1 VSALAKLF
9 ELGTDDRILSVLPL
23 HHCFEF
29 TCGMLLPL
37 LSGSRLHFAE
47 APTPEAVREGL
58 TRVRPTALIAVPALI
73 EAFIRKIRREVKNKG
88 TLAESG
94 FDRALT
100 WHEQLRDATGA
111 NLGRRVFKAAHD
123 AFGGELRFMV
133 SGGAALKPTA
143 FRTLR
148 GLGFDIYEGYGLS
161 EFGPVI
167 SAGRPESRAKAGSVG
182 RPIPGVMVKLEAK
195 PGAENGE
202 RSTGELLAK
211 GPSIM
216 LGYDGDAEATAAAF
230 TEDGWL
236 RTGDLARIGR
246 GDRITIVG
254 RKKEVIVDDAGNT
267 VYPDEIEA
275 AYMGASGVA
284 ELAVARVTT
293 GDGKEVPGALVRM
306 SDDATE
312 GAVRAALRSIDKTLP
327 FPKRVKAVHVT
338 HREIPRTATRKAKRA
353 EVSRLIEAALAA
365 ERSRTPVTA
374 KLGADTAKPEKS
386 PLDRGAEAR
395 ALVAEISDVA
405 PDRILL
411 AARLQDDLGLGSLA
425 LADLAAQIRERTGLA
440 ESEVLVQDLCTVA
453 DVAARLARRGSGAKA
468 PRVAAPVVVKAE
480 PKPLTV
486 PPALKSMGNKVLS
499 FLQRKAY
506 EGPMRTKVTGR
517 EHIPWHT
524 PTIVV
529 ANHCSHLD
537 VGLIKHALG
546 EYGRHAGSLA
556 ASDYFFKTPIRKMY
570 FENFTEVL
578 PMDRDAVSRDK
589 LETVVTHVLEGQTVI
604 MFPEGTRSTTGEV
617 APFLPGLG
625 YLVSKAKIG
634 VLPIFLEGTHD
645 ALPKGARVPRSRDI
659 AAHIGPYL
667 PYEEL
672 QRAAAGLSRHQAYRA
687 ISRAVRREVIA
698 LAPEGTVATPDP
710 IEQLG
715 DGLLTKVT
723 VALTPVEP

>member
-1 VSALAKLF
+1 
-9 ELGTDDRILSVLPL
+9 
-23 HHCFEF
+23 
-29 TCGMLLPL
+29 
-37 LSGSRLHFAE
+37 
-47 APTPEAVREGL
+47 
-58 TRVRPTALIAVPALI
+58 
-73 EAFIRKIRREVKNKG
+73 
-88 TLAESG
+88 
-94 FDRALT
+94 
-100 WHEQLRDATGA
+100 
-111 NLGRRVFKAAHD
+111 
-123 AFGGELRFMV
+123 
-133 SGGAALKPTA
+133 
-143 FRTLR
+143 
-148 GLGFDIYEGYGLS
+148 
-161 EFGPVI
+161 
-167 SAGRPESRAKAGSVG
+167 
-182 RPIPGVMVKLEAK
+182 
-195 PGAENGE
+195 
-202 RSTGELLAK
+202 
-211 GPSIM
+211 
-216 LGYDGDAEATAAAF
+216 
-230 TEDGWL
+230 
-236 RTGDLARIGR
+236 
-246 GDRITIVG
+246 
-254 RKKEVIVDDAGNT
+254 
-267 VYPDEIEA
+267 
-275 AYMGASGVA
+275 
-284 ELAVARVTT
+284 
-293 GDGKEVPGALVRM
+293 
-306 SDDATE
+306 
-312 GAVRAALRSIDKTLP
+312 
-327 FPKRVKAVHVT
+327 
-338 HREIPRTATRKAKRA
+338 
-353 EVSRLIEAALAA
+353 
-365 ERSRTPVTA
+365 
-374 KLGADTAKPEKS
+374 
-386 PLDRGAEAR
+386 
-395 ALVAEISDVA
+395 
-405 PDRILL
+405 
-411 AARLQDDLGLGSLA
+411 
-425 LADLAAQIRERTGLA
+425 
-440 ESEVLVQDLCTVA
+440 LVQDLCTVA

-468 PRVAAPVVVKAE
+468 PRVATPVVVKAE

-604 MFPEGTRSTTGEV
+604 MFPEGTRSTSGEV

-645 ALPKGARVPRSRDI
+645 ALAKGARVPRSRDI

-667 PYEEL
+667 PHEEL

-723 VALTPVEP
+723 VALTPVEPVAAPLTAAGRLGQLVLDLPNRVEPGAVTAAKTFYIKAGDGADERWTITLVPGKGLRAEVGKTCARADCVVRAEPKILTNLITKGDLPSFQDVAFGRFKTNDPDGLRALTDALGLSMAPK